1 MMYAS
6 LAQGVLL
13 GLGAAVP
20 IGPVNVEIARR
31 TLAGGFLCG
40 FALGCGAVTVDV
52 TYAALTSLSLTRF
65 LDHQSLRLPLLIAGT
80 AILAYLGAMCIGEA
94 VRASR
99 KQEGVS
105 QVANVQLHRSYVTGL
120 LMTLLNPMTLAFW
133 LFAVPA
139 AGAKSAQ
146 TSLPLLCAGVFA
158 GTIAWVCGFTG
169 MLAVLRRFQQRWWMR
184 IANLSGGLILLYF
197 AATTAF
203 AAFRNI
209 GILP

>member
-1 MMYAS
+1 MYAS

-65 LDHQSLRLPLLIAGT
+65 LDNQGLRLPLLIAGA
-80 AILAYLGAMCIGEA
+80 AILLYLGVMCIAGA

-99 KQEGVS
+99 AQEGSS
-105 QVANVQLHRSYVTGL
+105 QVANVSLHRSYMTGL
-120 LMTLLNPMTLAFW
+120 LMTLSNPMTLAFW
-133 LFAVPA
+133 LVAVPA
-139 AGAKSAQ
+139 AGAKSAGN
-146 TSLPLLCAGVFA
+146 SLPLVCAGVFL

-169 MLAVLRRFQQRWWMR
+169 TLAVLRRFQQRWWMR
-184 IANLSGGLILLYF
+184 AADLAGGVILLYF

-203 AAFRNI
+203 AAI
-209 GILP
+209 GDLSIIR

>member
-6 LAQGVLL
+6 LAQGALL

-52 TYAALTSLSLTRF
+52 TYAALTSLGLSRL
-65 LDHQSLRLPLLIAGT
+65 LDQQALRLPMLIAGT
-80 AILAYLGAMCIGEA
+80 AILTYLGAMCITQA
-94 VRASR
+94 IRASR
-99 KQEGVS
+99 HQEGDA
-105 QVANVQLHRSYVTGL
+105 QVANVQLHRSYATGV

-133 LFAVPA
+133 FFAVPA
-139 AGAKSAQ
+139 AGAKSPQ
-146 TSLPLLCAGVFA
+146 SSLPMVCAGVFA
-158 GTIAWVCGFTG
+158 GTVAWVCAFAGT
-169 MLAVLRRFQQRWWMR
+169 LAVLRRFQQRWWVR
-184 IANLSGGLILLYF
+184 VADLTGGVILLYF

-203 AAFRNI
+203 AAVHNI
-209 GILP
+209 SIIP

>member
-1 MMYAS
+1 MMFAP

-40 FALGCGAVTVDV
+40 FALGCGAVSVDV
-52 TYAALTSLSLTRF
+52 TYAALTSLGLSRL
-65 LDHQSLRLPLLIAGT
+65 LDHPGLRLPLLVGGT
-80 AILAYLGAMCIGEA
+80 AILTYLAVMCITGA
-94 VRASR
+94 IRASR
-99 KQEGVS
+99 KQDSDS

-139 AGAKSAQ
+139 ASAQ
-146 TSLPLLCAGVFA
+146 SPQSSLPLVCLGVFVGA
-158 GTIAWVCGFTG
+158 ITWVCVFSGA
-169 MLAVLRRFQQRWWMR
+169 LAGLRRFRQHWWTR
-184 IANLSGGLILLYF
+184 VADLTGGLILLYF
-197 AATTAF
+197 AAITAF
-203 AAFRNI
+203 AAVRDFSIIR
-209 GILP
+209 